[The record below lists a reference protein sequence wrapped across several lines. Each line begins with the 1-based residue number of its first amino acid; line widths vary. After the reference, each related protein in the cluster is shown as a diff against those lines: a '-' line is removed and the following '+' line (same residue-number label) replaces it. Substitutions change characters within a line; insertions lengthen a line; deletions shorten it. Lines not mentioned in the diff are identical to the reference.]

1 VALKV
6 ARLLLFHLLLA
17 AIIFGQGFGTI
28 SGVITDPSGAAAAQ
42 VKVTATE
49 VATGLTRTAVTSA
62 EGYYT
67 LNSLRP
73 ADYALSVEQV
83 GFEKFRQTGIT
94 LLANQSLTINVS
106 LTLGSTNESVTV
118 NASAAQVDTTTATLR
133 QVVDSS
139 RMVELPL
146 NGRNAAQLT
155 TLVAGAVTAPS
166 NNADQGPTKTF
177 PAAVTI
183 SANGARQNQMGYF
196 LDGAPNI
203 DNMSNVNQPFPFP
216 DALQEFSVQTSNYNA
231 EYGQNAGGV
240 VSIVTK
246 SGTNQYHGDAFGF
259 LRNSVFN
266 ARNFFAAARDPL
278 KRGQFGGTFGGPVIK
293 DQTFFFVGYQGTRI
307 RSDQNGLHAFVP
319 TNANL
324 AGDFS
329 AMLQA
334 NNPNNP
340 LSRAVIIKDPASPT
354 GAAFPGNIIPLSR
367 FDPAAVNMMKYLP
380 RVAGNGGV
388 FFDRPISQDY
398 DEYILRGDHS
408 FSTKD
413 RLVGRYYYDRYS
425 GVPTFGGNL
434 LAYKDG
440 STISSHNAVLQEVHI
455 FNPAL
460 LNDFRMG
467 FSRIVSIRGPAADAP
482 SVADFG
488 VNIYQPPIK
497 QIQSLSVT
505 GYFST
510 GDLPSTKWARTAF
523 SWSDDLRW
531 IVGRHSFSFGG
542 IIERDRLNT
551 VNATGIPGTFSFS
564 GDTTGSALAD
574 LMLGQMRTFGQ
585 AWGQHV
591 KNRYF
596 MVNAYAQDSFR
607 ISSRFTLNY
616 GIRYEP
622 SQIWKDAYHQASI
635 FRADLYGQGVRSK
648 LFPNAPPGVLYAG
661 DPGIPEYGTT
671 GDYNN
676 WAPRFG
682 FAWDVF
688 GTGKTSIRGG
698 GGVFYDSRIP
708 SFSNN
713 RFLGEAPYSTAV
725 TLTTPRGPFSNPYL
739 GLTNPFPAQFPPT
752 SGAVFTP
759 PVQVYSWDPYSKFT
773 TPVNYNWN
781 FTVEQEVKHDWLVRA
796 AYVATRANHM
806 TTTLDQNPARYIPG
820 STLSTDARRLYPG
833 FTNIYQAME
842 AGNSWYQALQLS
854 LIKRLS
860 HGFTINAN
868 YTLSKSLDNLPVGT
882 DAATFGTAGYYT
894 LPLYL
899 PNFPQYDRGPSDF
912 DHRHVAVV
920 SFVWQLPMLAKANPF
935 VRGVAG
941 NWQLTGVFSAQTG
954 PPLTLYAG
962 KDQSQTGIG
971 SDRGV
976 VMSQQTSRSGPCVNT
991 APCVSFLDPTAF
1003 ALPAIGQ
1010 FGNLGKGAFYGP
1022 GLINL
1027 DAGLF
1032 KNFPVTERWRLQFRG
1047 EFFNTFNH
1055 TNFLN
1060 PVTTVSGA
1068 GFGNL
1073 LSANDPRIVQLAL
1086 KVFF

>member
-1 VALKV
+1 MKLKV
-6 ARLLLFHLLLA
+6 LGIVLFQFALA
-17 AIIFGQGFGTI
+17 SAVFGQGFGTI
-28 SGVITDPSGAAAAQ
+28 SGTVSDPSGAPIAQ
-42 VKVTATE
+42 VTVTLTE
-49 VATGLTRTAVTSA
+49 VATEFSRTAVTTA

-73 ADYALSVEQV
+73 AQYILSVQQT
-83 GFEKFRQTGIT
+83 GFEKFRQIGIT
-94 LLANQSLTINVS
+94 LLANQSLTLNVG
-106 LTLGSTNESVTV
+106 LTMGSTSESITV
-118 NASAAQVDTTTATLR
+118 NASATQVDTTTATLR
-133 QVVDSS
+133 QVVDSE

-177 PAAVTI
+177 PAAVTV
-183 SANGARQNQMGYF
+183 STNGSRQNQIGYF

-203 DNMSNVNQPFPFP
+203 DHMSNVNQPFPFP

-266 ARNFFAAARDPL
+266 ARNFFAATRDPL

-293 DQTFFFVGYQGTRI
+293 DKTFFFAGYQGTRI
-307 RSDQNGLHAFVP
+307 RSNQEGLHAFVP

-324 AGDFS
+324 TGDFS

-340 LSRAVIIKDPASPT
+340 LSRVVAIKDSASAS
-354 GAAFPGNIIPLSR
+354 GAVFPGNIIPVSR
-367 FDPAAVNMMKYLP
+367 FDPAAVAMMKALP
-380 RVAGNGGV
+380 RVDGNGGV
-388 FFDRPISQDY
+388 FFNRPISQNF
-398 DEYILRGDHS
+398 DEYILRGDHN
-408 FSTKD
+408 FSSSD
-413 RLVGRYYYDRYS
+413 RLVGRYYYDRFFGEPQY
-425 GVPTFGGNL
+425 GGNL
-434 LAYKDG
+434 LAYRDG
-440 STISSHNAVLQEVHI
+440 STISSHNAVLQEIHI
-455 FNPAL
+455 FSPNL

-467 FSRIVSIRGPAADAP
+467 FARIVSSRGPAADAP
-482 SVADFG
+482 NVADFG

-497 QIQSLSVT
+497 QIQSLNVT

-510 GDLPSTKWARTAF
+510 GDLPTTRWARSSF
-523 SWSDDLRW
+523 SWTDDLRW
-531 IVGRHSFSFGG
+531 IQGRHSFAFGG
-542 IIERDRLNT
+542 YVERDRLNT
-551 VNATGIPGTFSFS
+551 VNATGIPGTFTFS

-596 MVNAYAQDSFR
+596 MTNVYVQDTFR
-607 ISSRFTLNY
+607 VTNRFTVNY
-616 GIRYEP
+616 GLRYEP
-622 SQIWKDAYHQASI
+622 SQVWHDEYHQASI
-635 FRADLYGQGVRSK
+635 FRADLYQQGVRSTM
-648 LFPNAPPGVLYAG
+648 FPNAPPGVMYSG
-661 DPGIPEYGTT
+661 DPGVPEYGTT

-676 WAPRFG
+676 FAPRFG

-688 GTGKTSIRGG
+688 GTGKTSVRGG
-698 GGVFYDSRIP
+698 GGVFYDSRVP

-713 RFLGEAPYSTAV
+713 RLLGEAPYSTAV
-725 TLTTPRGPFSNPYL
+725 TLTTPKGPFSNPYL

-752 SGAVFTP
+752 ASAVFTP

-773 TPVNYNWN
+773 TPANYSWN
-781 FTVEQEVKHDWLVRA
+781 VTLEQEVRHDWLVRA
-796 AYVATRANHM
+796 AYVSSRANHM
-806 TTTLDQNPARYIPG
+806 TSTVDQNPAFYIPG
-820 STLSTDARRLYPG
+820 STLSTDQRRFFKG
-833 FTNIYQAME
+833 FTNIYQE
-842 AGNSWYQALQLS
+842 SQAGNSWYQAAQLS

-860 HGFTINAN
+860 HSFTVTAN
-868 YTLSKSLDNLPVGT
+868 YTFSKSLDNLPFGT

-899 PNFPQYDRGPSDF
+899 KNFQQFDRGPSDF
-912 DHRHVAVV
+912 DHRHVFVV
-920 SFVWQLPMLAKANPF
+920 SYVWMLPVLARANRL
-935 VRGVAG
+935 VRGAAG
-941 NWQLTGVFSAQTG
+941 NWQVTGVVTAQTG

-971 SDRGV
+971 SDRAQ
-976 VMSQQTSRSGPCVNT
+976 MISQQTSKTGPCANT
-991 APCVSFLDPTAF
+991 APCVSYLDPAAF
-1003 ALPAIGQ
+1003 TLPATGQ
-1010 FGNLGKGAFYGP
+1010 FGNVGKGAFTGP
-1022 GLINL
+1022 DIFNW
-1027 DAGLF
+1027 DMGLF
-1032 KNFPVTERWRLQFRG
+1032 KNFPITDRWRLQFRG
-1047 EFFNTFNH
+1047 ELFNTFNH
-1055 TNFLN
+1055 TNFLA

-1068 GFGNL
+1068 GFGNI
-1073 LSANDPRIVQLAL
+1073 LSASDPRIVQL
-1086 KVFF
+1086 